1 MVQNLCL
8 SGDGHDADVDS
19 YRLMDCDYVNAN
31 NYIVDF
37 FTSLSIFPT
46 DLVCHRLKLIAI
58 LLTFFVS
65 LVIVYVAYVTGY

>member
-1 MVQNLCL
+1 MVQNLCQID
-8 SGDGHDADVDS
+8 DGHDADVDS
-19 YRLMDCDYVNAN
+19 YRLMDCDYVNMN

-46 DLVCHRLKLIAI
+46 DLVYHRLKLITI

-65 LVIVYVAYVTGY
+65 LVIVYVVYAIGY